1 MIFFFL
7 FFLIV
12 FNFDVYA
19 KQSLSLAVASNFV
32 EPLKLIKTKFEKKN
46 NIELTI
52 IKGSTSQLYSQI
64 INNAP
69 IEIFLSADQLTPKKL
84 PKKFVTEKAQF
95 TYAIGRL
102 VLWTNYNKKKYKNAR
117 TFLRRIKIN
126 KLVIANPKVS
136 PYGKALKDFLKNIN
150 VWNDINTRLVYAN
163 NINQVVS
170 FLYSGNIKTGLISY
184 SDKSKLSKLKKGV
197 FLEVSETFYP
207 EIKQDVILLTKGKE
221 NHFSKTF
228 LKFLRTS
235 EIKQVIR
242 SFGYKVN

>member
-84 PKKFVTEKAQF
+84 PKKFVTEKDQF

-117 TFLRRIKIN
+117 TFLREIKIN

-136 PYGKALKDFLKNIN
+136 PYGKASKDFLKNIN
-150 VWNDINTRLVYAN
+150 VWDDINTKLVYAN

-207 EIKQDVILLTKGKE
+207 EIKQDVILLAKGKE
-221 NHFSKTF
+221 NHFSKIF

>member
-1 MIFFFL
+1 MIYFFLIFF
-7 FFLIV
+7 IV

-46 NIELTI
+46 NIKLTI
-52 IKGSTSQLYSQI
+52 VKGSTSQLYSQI

-69 IEIFLSADQLTPKKL
+69 IEIFLSADQFTPKKL
-84 PKKFVTEKAQF
+84 PKKFVTNKAQF

-102 VLWTNYNKKKYKNAR
+102 VLWTNFNKKKYKNAR
-117 TFLRRIKIN
+117 TFLRGIKIN

-136 PYGKALKDFLKNIN
+136 PYGKASKDFLKNIN
-150 VWNDINTRLVYAN
+150 VWDDINTKLVYAN

-184 SDKSKLSKLKKGV
+184 SDKSKLRELKKGV

-207 EIKQDVILLTKGKE
+207 EIKQDVILLAKGKE
-221 NHFSKTF
+221 NHFSKIF

>member
-1 MIFFFL
+1 MIYFFLIFF
-7 FFLIV
+7 IV

-46 NIELTI
+46 NIKLTI
-52 IKGSTSQLYSQI
+52 VKGSTSQLYSQI

-69 IEIFLSADQLTPKKL
+69 IEIFLSADQFTPKKL
-84 PKKFVTEKAQF
+84 PKKFVTKKAQF

-117 TFLRRIKIN
+117 TFLRGIKIN

-136 PYGKALKDFLKNIN
+136 PYGKASKDFLKNIN
-150 VWNDINTRLVYAN
+150 VWDDINTKLVYAN

-184 SDKSKLSKLKKGV
+184 SDKSKLRELKKGV

-207 EIKQDVILLTKGKE
+207 EIKQDVILLAKGKE
-221 NHFSKTF
+221 NHFSKIF

>member
-1 MIFFFL
+1 M
-7 FFLIV
+7 
-12 FNFDVYA
+12 
-19 KQSLSLAVASNFV
+19 K
-32 EPLKLIKTKFEKKN
+32 KKN
-46 NIELTI
+46 NIKLTI
-52 IKGSTSQLYSQI
+52 VKGSTSQLYSQI

-69 IEIFLSADQLTPKKL
+69 IEIFLSADQFTPKKL
-84 PKKFVTEKAQF
+84 PKKFVTNKAQF

-117 TFLRRIKIN
+117 TFLRGIKIN

-136 PYGKALKDFLKNIN
+136 PYGQASKDFLKNIN
-150 VWNDINTRLVYAN
+150 VWDDINTKLVYAN
-163 NINQVVS
+163 NINQVAS

-207 EIKQDVILLTKGKE
+207 EIKQDVILLAKGKE
-221 NHFSKTF
+221 NHFSKIF